1 MTGLML
7 ASGVGHHHVM
17 ESLIQAGASI
27 DHESAVR
34 T

>member
-1 MTGLML
+1 MTALIW
-7 ASGVGHHHVM
+7 ASGAGHHHVM
-17 ESLIQAGASI
+17 DSLIQAGASI